1 MDNDIMIVSKNAG
14 APVPF
19 SITAKDADRRI
30 VASGEFRFD
39 ATAEKMYLTV
49 TADGRIVRTKTMKDK
64 HFTSRMLTCAGALMS
79 ISGILMAVCA
89 KIAYGGILFA
99 AAACMFFAARNF
111 RIAEDRDDHNRR
123 NLENDHEPEESHEG

>member
-1 MDNDIMIVSKNAG
+1 
-14 APVPF
+14 
-19 SITAKDADRRI
+19 
-30 VASGEFRFD
+30 
-39 ATAEKMYLTV
+39 
-49 TADGRIVRTKTMKDK
+49 MKDK

-111 RIAEDRDDHNRR
+111 RIAEDGDDHNRR

>member
-1 MDNDIMIVSKNAG
+1 
-14 APVPF
+14 
-19 SITAKDADRRI
+19 
-30 VASGEFRFD
+30 
-39 ATAEKMYLTV
+39 
-49 TADGRIVRTKTMKDK
+49 MKDK

-111 RIAEDRDDHNRR
+111 RIVEDRDDHKRR